1 MDAGASIGIVGGGQ
15 LAWMLA
21 QAARRDGVALH
32 VQTPSAQDPAAALA
46 TSVVQA
52 DVRDVAGTAELA
64 RRCSAISFENEWV
77 DLDGLAP
84 LAASGVAF
92 VPTLD
97 SLRPLVCKRSQRE
110 LLQRLNLPSPRWFPL
125 EQVKAE
131 LADRQASSAVGEG
144 GDGAAGAGASDGT
157 GQAGA
162 SGGSD
167 TDEPQGSASGS
178 APIDRHTLPD
188 GFSYPVMAKAASG
201 GYDGRGT
208 AVLHN
213 DDDLDELL
221 GRVDPASWIVE
232 EFVNF
237 EQELAVVA
245 ARDAE
250 GEVVVF
256 PLVQTHQHG
265 QVCDWVL
272 APVEASHALEQAV
285 RNIAASLLT
294 SLQYVGV
301 LAIEFFYGRGGL
313 LINELAPRT
322 HNSGHYSIEAC
333 NLSQFEQQLRVVAG
347 QTALE
352 PDLVVPGALMVNLLG
367 FEDRNAADPAA
378 DYASLREALTAL
390 PDAHLHWY
398 GKAGA
403 SIGRKLGHITLLLR
417 QSDPATRR
425 QEAMER
431 LEQVRQHWPLPPE
444 ERRSADRR
452 IAQRRV
458 TPRGA

>member
-1 MDAGASIGIVGGGQ
+1 MDAAASIGIVGGGQ

-21 QAARRDGVALH
+21 EAARRDGVALH
-32 VQTPSAQDPAAALA
+32 VQTPSDQDPAAALA
-46 TSVVQA
+46 SSVVQA

-64 RRCSAISFENEWV
+64 RRCSAISFENEWIN
-77 DLDGLAP
+77 LDGLAP

-92 VPTLD
+92 VPSLEA
-97 SLRPLVCKRSQRE
+97 LRPLVCKRSQRE

-125 EQVKAE
+125 EQVQAE
-131 LADRQASSAVGEG
+131 LADRQAAAARQNGPGAQGDEG
-144 GDGAAGAGASDGT
+144 GDGRDRSTAIAAAA
-157 GQAGA
+157 
-162 SGGSD
+162 
-167 TDEPQGSASGS
+167 P
-178 APIDRHTLPD
+178 APIDRHTLPQ

-208 AVLHN
+208 AVLEA
-213 DDDLDELL
+213 DDDLADLL
-221 GRVDPASWIVE
+221 ARVDASGWIVE
-232 EFVNF
+232 EFVAF

-245 ARDAE
+245 ARDAQ
-250 GEVVVF
+250 GEVVIF
-256 PLVQTHQHG
+256 PLVQTHQHE

-301 LAIEFFYGRGGL
+301 LAIEFFYGRRGL

-352 PDLVVPGALMVNLLG
+352 PDLLVPGALMVNLLG
-367 FEDRNAADPAA
+367 FEERDAADPSA
-378 DYASLREALTAL
+378 DYASQREALAAL

-398 GKAGA
+398 GKAG
-403 SIGRKLGHITLLLR
+403 SSPGRKLGHITLLLR
-417 QSDPATRR
+417 QAEPAARR
-425 QEAMER
+425 QEAMDR
-431 LEQVRQHWPLPPE
+431 LAQVRQHWPLPPE

-452 IAQRRV
+452 TGQRRG
-458 TPRGA
+458 PLQGA